1 MNSWNGQDNVP
12 VSVCRFVCDDA
23 VHFADDST
31 EEKGVR
37 LLGYRGDIIKHWF
50 WGNLA
55 FDMDGLYFASKK
67 TPGLIDHNSALR
79 LTYSKKQAVK
89 PEVFIEGPFLS
100 NPDSA
105 KLKQDMIEGFPFQ
118 ASLRLN
124 PEIVEQIADDQ
135 KAKVNGTTLK
145 GPGAIFRKAAILEI
159 SVCVFGVFKNTET
172 TALSEADNDKNA
184 IKFSLCKENEMA
196 QEDQMTIETFI
207 EKWPE
212 LHAEVFSAGKAEG
225 LAEGHEKLSNLF
237 KGVQVA
243 CGGDCELLVACFA
256 EGKTVEQA
264 YKMRADKLQ
273 TANKQLGEDLVKARQ
288 AKVDPAIQEFTQGGP
303 APTTIFAEATATD
316 KQLEEHFT
324 QTQQVQ
330 DEYGDVGSYLAYV
343 RHNVRKK

>member
-1 MNSWNGQDNVP
+1 MSWNGQDNVP
-12 VSVCRFVCDDA
+12 VSVCQFVCDDA

-37 LLGYRGDIIKHWF
+37 LSGYRGDIIKHWF

-55 FDMDGLYFASKK
+55 FDMDGLHFATKK

-118 ASLRLN
+118 ASLTLN
-124 PEIVEQIADDQ
+124 PEIVEQVADGQ
-135 KAKVNGTTLK
+135 KAKVNGIIFK

-159 SVCVFGVFKNTET
+159 SACVFGVFKNTET
-172 TALSEADNDKNA
+172 TALSEVANDKNG
-184 IKFSLCKENEMA
+184 IRFSICKENEMV

-207 EKWPE
+207 DKWPDI
-212 LHAEVFSAGKAEG
+212 HAEVFNAGKAEG
-225 LAEGHEKLSNLF
+225 LAEGRQKLSDLF

-243 CGGDCELLVACFA
+243 CGGDCDLLVACFA

-273 TANKQLGEDLVKARQ
+273 AANKQLGEDLVKARKT
-288 AKVDPAIQEFTQGGP
+288 KVDPAIQEFTQGGP
-303 APTTIFAEATATD
+303 PPVTTFDEAKATD
-316 KQLEEHFT
+316 EQLRDHFAST
-324 QTQQVQ
+324 QECQ
-330 DEYGDVGSYLAYV
+330 DQFTSANAYIAAV
-343 RHNVRKK
+343 RHPAK